1 MNKTISTKYCILLD
15 DVGKRSLSSEN
26 FRLGFNFDQIKTVR
40 KAHNS
45 LNKYDAKI
53 YF

>member
-1 MNKTISTKYCILLD
+1 MNKIISTNYCILLD
-15 DVGKRSLSSEN
+15 HVGKRSLSTEY
-26 FRLGFNFDQIKTVR
+26 FRLGFNFDEIKTVK

-53 YF
+53 YL